1 MIYWLRRGGFRWY
14 LAMWGSRFSGIVF
27 KQTGKSTVWS
37 TTHENLSCTSW
48 KIIFFKEP
56 IKHIPAEYSPAAI
69 FVDCKPG
76 ILSLKKLFD
85 SSGLAVSRRLFWPV
99 SFSHCCWM
107 AHSICKYFRIV
118 RPSTTPLGFPKTNIV
133 MPWQCDPD
141 ANFYQTMTTRKQW
154 QLPLKDM
161 FDSIK
166 TLIPWGVTPLTEKYS
181 WHMVHPGIRLEISWQ
196 GKRKWPM
203 IYHDL
208 PLKTWCNG
216 GCSMIFPWLAMIC
229 LAWLKL

>member
-48 KIIFFKEP
+48 KITFFKEP

-118 RPSTTPLGFPKTNIV
+118 RPPTTPLGFPKTNIV

-154 QLPLKDM
+154 QLPLKGM